1 MAVVPLISDQQA
13 SGKVADIYADIRA
26 TRGTDFI
33 NNFWRA
39 LACDPDLLE
48 STWNE
53 IKSVMSESGA
63 LDPLV
68 KEMIYIGVS
77 AANGCSYCVHSHTA
91 SARAKG
97 MSDDMHAEL
106 LSVIGLAG
114 KTNQLAESLQVPT
127 DQEFEID

>member
-39 LACDPDLLE
+39 LACDPDLFE

-53 IKSVMSESGA
+53 IKSVMSASGA

-106 LSVIGLAG
+106 LSVIALAG

>member
-1 MAVVPLISDQQA
+1 MAVVPLVSDDNA
-13 SGKVADIYADIRA
+13 SGKVAEIYADIRA

-48 STWNE
+48 RTWNE
-53 IKSVMSESGA
+53 IKSVMSASGN

-77 AANGCSYCVHSHTA
+77 AANGCSYSVHSHTA

-97 MSDDMHAEL
+97 MSDAMHAEL
-106 LSVIGLAG
+106 LSVIALAG

-127 DQEFEID
+127 DPEFQID

>member
-53 IKSVMSESGA
+53 IKSVMSASGA

-106 LSVIGLAG
+106 LSVIALAG

>member
-53 IKSVMSESGA
+53 IKSVMSASGA

-97 MSDDMHAEL
+97 MSDAMHAEL

>member
-53 IKSVMSESGA
+53 IKSVMSASGA

>member
-1 MAVVPLISDQQA
+1 MAVVPLVSDQQA
-13 SGKVADIYADIRA
+13 SGKVAEIYADIRA

-48 STWNE
+48 RTWNE
-53 IKSVMSESGA
+53 IKSVMSASGN

-97 MSDDMHAEL
+97 MSDAMHAEL
-106 LSVIGLAG
+106 LSVIALAG

-127 DQEFEID
+127 DPEFQID

>member
-1 MAVVPLISDQQA
+1 MAVVPLVSDQQA

-53 IKSVMSESGA
+53 IKSVMSASGA

-106 LSVIGLAG
+106 LSVIALAG

>member
-1 MAVVPLISDQQA
+1 MAVVPLVSDQQA
-13 SGKVADIYADIRA
+13 SGKVAEIYADIRA

-53 IKSVMSESGA
+53 IKSVMSASGA

-68 KEMIYIGVS
+68 KERIYIGVS

-106 LSVIGLAG
+106 LSVIALAG